1 MKRILIDGMTQNTG
15 GVEKFIYTLYTMIKD
30 SYEIDFMTVDKKISY
45 EEEFLKDGC
54 NIYRITPRYVSL
66 RAFQNDIKKVYEQGN
81 YDILWLNKTTLS
93 SIDSLKMAKRNHV
106 GKIICHSHASENLG
120 SLFTLMMHKHNR
132 RSIDKYVDYKVAC
145 SENAANWFFG
155 KNIEDVKI
163 FQNAV
168 DIAKYEPKEEI
179 RNQKRKELHVE
190 NKFVL
195 GHIGRFSEEKNHK
208 FILDVFAEIAKQ
220 TDAQL
225 LLCGDGELKGEI
237 QEYAK
242 NKGIEEKVSFLG
254 IRKDIPELL
263 QAVDVVIFPS
273 LFEGLPFALVEAQA
287 GGVPCV
293 VSDTVSRE
301 AKLTDLMHFL
311 SLQDDVKIW
320 AEKILEY
327 REYQKV
333 SKADQLIEKGYSLQ
347 TMEKN
352 IREILES

>member
-66 RAFQNDIKKVYEQGN
+66 KAFQNDIKKVYEQGN

-242 NKGIEEKVSFLG
+242 T
-254 IRKDIPELL
+254 R
-263 QAVDVVIFPS
+263 A
-273 LFEGLPFALVEAQA
+273 
-287 GGVPCV
+287 
-293 VSDTVSRE
+293 
-301 AKLTDLMHFL
+301 
-311 SLQDDVKIW
+311 
-320 AEKILEY
+320 
-327 REYQKV
+327 
-333 SKADQLIEKGYSLQ
+333 
-347 TMEKN
+347 
-352 IREILES
+352 

>member
-1 MKRILIDGMTQNTG
+1 MKKILIDGMTKNTG

-30 SYEIDFMTVDKKISY
+30 SYQVDFMTVDKEISY

-66 RAFQNDIKKVYEQGN
+66 KAFQNDIQKVYENGN

-93 SIDSLKMAKRNHV
+93 SIDSLKAAKRNHV
-106 GKIICHSHASENLG
+106 KTIICHSHASENLG
-120 SLFTLMMHKHNR
+120 NLFTLMMHKHNR
-132 RSIDKYVDYKVAC
+132 RSVNKYVDYKVAC

-168 DIAKYEPKEEI
+168 DIAKYEPVQEI
-179 RNQKRKELHVE
+179 REQKRKEMNLE
-190 NKFVL
+190 NKFVI

-208 FILDVFAEIAKQ
+208 FILDVFAEVEKQ
-220 TDAQL
+220 VDAQL
-225 LLCGDGELKGEI
+225 LLCGDGELIDEI
-237 QEYAK
+237 RKYAES
-242 NKGIEEKVSFLG
+242 KGIKDKVSFLG
-254 IRKDIPELL
+254 IRKDIPEIL
-263 QAVDVVIFPS
+263 QAVDLVLFPS

-287 GGVPCV
+287 AGVPCV

-301 AKLTDLMHFL
+301 AKLTDLMQFL
-311 SLQDDVKIW
+311 SLDDDVKIW

-327 REYQKV
+327 REYKKI
-333 SKADQLIEKGYSLQ
+333 SKAEQLTEKGYSLQ

-352 IREILES
+352 IREILEN